1 MKTAF
6 VLLFVAAMLLVGPVD
21 SAKDRRNKRK
31 RNHLSQV
38 ITLAPSPSPTNR
50 VPSQGQDQVL
60 AHLDTVLES
69 VRARGLPV
77 SSEHERIA
85 RGLIARAN
93 IEGNTFGPEQGIENV
108 VDNLA
113 NIIERNVLGDEE
125 DDEDEGSEYRKC
137 LVVLFLYVYALV
149 F

>member
-21 SAKDRRNKRK
+21 SAKGRRNKRK
-31 RNHLSQV
+31 YSHPP
-38 ITLAPSPSPTNR
+38 PSHTPTIH
-50 VPSQGQDQVL
+50 VSIPSQGQDQVL

-77 SSEHERIA
+77 SAEHERIA